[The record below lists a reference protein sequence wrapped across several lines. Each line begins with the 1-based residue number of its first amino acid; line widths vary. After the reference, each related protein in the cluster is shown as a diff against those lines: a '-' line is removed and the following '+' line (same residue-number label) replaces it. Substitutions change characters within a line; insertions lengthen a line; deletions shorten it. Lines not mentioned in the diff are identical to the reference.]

1 MFRLLGQPRA
11 LFFSLRQ
18 KSGAPAAPSTARLV
32 IRFGGKPPQA
42 LCDAPQPDLFCKISS
57 MLDVH
62 PTHSSVVILGAH
74 WNKSNNV
81 IITFP
86 PGTPD
91 ATLTDLC
98 PAIRNALG
106 LADSVVMSI
115 DKRWTK
121 LLVSSVPARLSENA
135 PVFLESDVAT
145 SLARNPVMSGI
156 TTPRPA

>member
-1 MFRLLGQPRA
+1 MLPLSVTPHPPASAGLPPKPKG
-11 LFFSLRQ
+11 LIPGQ

-32 IRFGGKPPQA
+32 IHFGGKPPQA
-42 LCDAPQPDLFCKISS
+42 LRDAPQPDLFRKISS

-62 PTHSSVVILGAH
+62 PTHSSIVILGAH

-86 PGTPD
+86 PGTPN

-98 PAIRNALG
+98 PAICNSLG

-115 DKRWTK
+115 DKCWTK
-121 LLVSSVPARLSENA
+121 LLGDKAGAELFSLGQQVQ
-135 PVFLESDVAT
+135 AT
-145 SLARNPVMSGI
+145 
-156 TTPRPA
+156 